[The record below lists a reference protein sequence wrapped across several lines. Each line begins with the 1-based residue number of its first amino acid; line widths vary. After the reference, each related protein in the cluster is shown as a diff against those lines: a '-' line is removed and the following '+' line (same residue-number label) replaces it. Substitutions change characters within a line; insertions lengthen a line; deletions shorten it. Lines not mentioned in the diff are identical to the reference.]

1 MCAALGDPG
10 AATGAAQLPLQQSPT
25 QNAFEAG
32 YMAAAQ
38 ESLQQQQSGVSPNER
53 TPSRTGSGPYMGTHP
68 ASMSHAASD
77 SMGGW

>member
-1 MCAALGDPG
+1 MGDPG
-10 AATGAAQLPLQQSPT
+10 AASGSGQLPLPQQSPT
-25 QNAFEAG
+25 QSAFEAG

-38 ESLQQQQSGVSPNER
+38 ESLQQQQQSGASPNER

-68 ASMSHAASD
+68 APMSHPASD